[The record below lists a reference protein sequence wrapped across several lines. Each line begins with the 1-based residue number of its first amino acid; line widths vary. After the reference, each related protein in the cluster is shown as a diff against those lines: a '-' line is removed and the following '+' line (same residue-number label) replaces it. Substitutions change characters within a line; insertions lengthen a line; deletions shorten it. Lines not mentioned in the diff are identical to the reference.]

1 MKFGIFYELQLPKP
15 WGPDDERQL
24 VQDALAQVELADRIG
39 IDYAWAVEHHFL
51 EEYSHCSASEVFLAA
66 AAARTKRIRLGHGIR
81 QVIANYNHPARTA
94 EAVAMLDLVSN
105 GRAELGIGEG
115 ATRLEL
121 GGFDI
126 PAKEKRAMALEA
138 AEQIANMMVMQPYP
152 GFEGRSFKMPCR
164 NVLPKPVQKPHPPMW
179 MACTNRD
186 TIKVAASNGLG
197 ALAFSF
203 IDEAEARTWSKTY
216 YDIIKSDAC
225 VPLGHS
231 VNANIAMVSAFSLHA
246 DREEAARRGQEG
258 FEFFRFAISAL
269 VTNDCLPGHSKLF
282 EQFQTAR
289 DDAMLDANPASRR
302 EPASAFQG
310 SRGIG
315 TTDDFRAHARTFE
328 AAGVDQIILLQQAG
342 RNRHEHICESL
353 DLLAARRAAANS
365 PPPRPNA
372 SGARPRS
379 WRPTSRRRW
388 PASSAWRRWLKPT
401 SQSCGRLWQSL
412 SSTSRR
418 LLDRNASPWVPL
430 AGIRV
435 VDLTSMLSGPWA
447 TMILADQGADVIKV
461 EEPGKGDHTRS
472 LSNRHK
478 GFSAQFLNLNRN
490 KRSVTIDLKTSE
502 GARPAEAARRHRRR
516 VRAELPSR
524 RGRAPRHRR
533 GRHPRGGAA
542 HRLRVDQRLRRERP
556 LRQEAD
562 LRPDH
567 PGPVRPHQRAG
578 RLRHGAAAP
587 HPHRAARQAHRRHGR
602 AGDHR
607 GAGRARCSTGNGPAR
622 APLHARCRA
631 RLPVGLRHGPADL
644 RRPAGRRAAPRP
656 ASST

>member
-15 WGPDDERQL
+15 WGSDDERRL

-105 GRAELGIGEG
+105 GRADLGIGEG

-121 GGFDI
+121 GGFNI
-126 PAKEKRAMALEA
+126 PAKEKRAMSLEA
-138 AEQIANMMVMQPYP
+138 AEQIANMMVMEPYP

-216 YDIIKSDAC
+216 YDIIKSEQC
-225 VPLGHS
+225 VPLGHT

-246 DREEAARRGQEG
+246 DREEAARRGLEG

-269 VTNDCLPGHSKLF
+269 VTNDCVPGHSQLF
-282 EQFQTAR
+282 AQFQKEREAG
-289 DDAMLDANPASRR
+289 LPDANPARAESLQ
-302 EPASAFQG
+302 SAFQG

-315 TTDDFRAHARTFE
+315 TTSDFREHARTFE

-353 DLLAARRAAANS
+353 DLLAADILPEFAAAS
-365 PPPRPNA
+365 AERERRKAQELAPYIEKA
-372 SGARPRS
+372 MARKKRM
-379 WRPTSRRRW
+379 
-388 PASSAWRRWLKPT
+388 A
-401 SQSCGRLWQSL
+401 
-412 SSTSRR
+412 
-418 LLDRNASPWVPL
+418 PL
-430 AGIRV
+430 AE
-435 VDLTSMLSGPWA
+435 
-447 TMILADQGADVIKV
+447 ADIPIVRA
-461 EEPGKGDHTRS
+461 
-472 LSNRHK
+472 
-478 GFSAQFLNLNRN
+478 
-490 KRSVTIDLKTSE
+490 SVTKPIVNQSK
-502 GARPAEAARRHRRR
+502 
-516 VRAELPSR
+516 
-524 RGRAPRHRR
+524 
-533 GRHPRGGAA
+533 
-542 HRLRVDQRLRRERP
+542 
-556 LRQEAD
+556 
-562 LRPDH
+562 
-567 PGPVRPHQRAG
+567 
-578 RLRHGAAAP
+578 
-587 HPHRAARQAHRRHGR
+587 
-602 AGDHR
+602 
-607 GAGRARCSTGNGPAR
+607 
-622 APLHARCRA
+622 
-631 RLPVGLRHGPADL
+631 
-644 RRPAGRRAAPRP
+644 
-656 ASST
+656 AS